1 MAFFV
6 PMLAAIG
13 GGSAVA
19 GGAMLASTALTVAG
33 SVQQGRAASAAA
45 SANAAMMRQEADSA
59 RAIGSARQEAQR
71 RRARE
76 ILGQQRAAI
85 GQAGIGWGGS
95 AQDVLEQSA
104 TAAELDTLNIG
115 YETEL
120 QARGLMSRASITEW
134 EGKQQ
139 RKAANMMAATS
150 LLSSVANYGGGLS
163 SIGAG
168 RVGDGLGQGD
178 RRKIGVY

>member
-13 GGSAVA
+13 GGSAMA

-33 SVQQGRAASAAA
+33 QVQSSRAQSAAA
-45 SANAAMMRQEADSA
+45 SANAAMQRQEADSA

-76 ILGQQRAAI
+76 LLGEQRAAI

-104 TAAELDTLNIG
+104 ATAELDTMNIG
-115 YETEL
+115 YESEL
-120 QARGLMSRASITEW
+120 QARGLMSRANISEF
-134 EGKQQ
+134 EGKQAK
-139 RKAANMMAATS
+139 KAGMLRAGTT
-150 LLSSVANYGGGLS
+150 LLGSVANYGGKSLMS
-163 SIGAG
+163 
-168 RVGDGLGQGD
+168 
-178 RRKIGVY
+178 